1 MPRRRHVALLVL
13 LLAGC
18 GGPDRIGSDAADPR
32 VLTLM
37 NPIDGIEEIAP
48 FTEEVERLSHGSLRI
63 RVVRSPY
70 QDRKDYEDAVI
81 DEVRAGRVDF
91 AWTGSRAWDG
101 SLRALHA
108 PLLIDSYALEQR
120 VLEDGLVQDMLDGL
134 RPHGVV
140 GIGVL
145 PGPLRRPVGM
155 GGPLVAPAD
164 YEGLAIGEQQ
174 SRVAAA
180 TLRALGARPVALPV
194 GSEPPGLDGIE
205 TSMIGIESGR
215 YDSPGSHMTGNVALW
230 PRPLVVFANS
240 AAYEQLS
247 DDQRRVLREAAAAAV
262 PRMAAANRTADA
274 EIAANVCRRGKI
286 AVDAA
291 SGEQLRSL
299 RAAAAPVYDE
309 LRRDPATSAALD
321 AIAAIKRELAAPPAT
336 FAACE
341 RDDAPATATGT
352 RTPLDGTWLMDTGRS
367 ASAPDFLE
375 ENWGHWIFVF
385 DRGHFA
391 ITQENRPSCTWG
403 YGTYTVDG
411 DVTTWRFTDGGGVMP
426 NQASNKPGEQFSYRL
441 SLYRD
446 TATLGPVTG
455 AVSPLNFDAEPW
467 RRLGP
472 PTVARFSRRC
482 PPPAE
487 ALAPLR

>member
-1 MPRRRHVALLVL
+1 VL

-18 GGPDRIGSDAADPR
+18 GGPDRVGAGAADSR

-37 NPIDGIEEIAP
+37 NPIDGIEEIAA
-48 FTEEVERLSHGSLRI
+48 FTDQVAQLSHGSLRI

-70 QDRKDYEDAVI
+70 MGRTDYERAVI
-81 DEVRAGRVDF
+81 DHVRAGRVDL
-91 AWTGSRAWDG
+91 AWTGSRAWEG
-101 SLRALHA
+101 SVRALNA

-120 VLEDGLVQDMLDGL
+120 VLEDGLVQDMLDEL
-134 RPHGVV
+134 RPDGFV

-145 PGPLRRPVGM
+145 PGPLRRPVGLS
-155 GGPLVAPAD
+155 GPLVAPAD
-164 YEGLAIGEQQ
+164 FDGRAIGQQQ

-180 TLRALGARPVALPV
+180 TLRALGARPVALSV
-194 GSEPPGLDGIE
+194 TGEPRGLDGVE
-205 TSMIGIESGR
+205 ASMIAVEAGR
-215 YDSPGSHMTGNVALW
+215 YDVPGSHLTENVVLW

-240 AAYEQLS
+240 AVYEQLS

-262 PRMAAANRTADA
+262 PRMAVANRASER

-291 SGEQLRSL
+291 SGVQLRSW
-299 RAAAAPVYDE
+299 RAAVGPVHAE
-309 LRRDPATSAALD
+309 LRRDPATRAALD
-321 AIAAIKRELAAPPAT
+321 AIAAIKRELAAPAAT
-336 FAACE
+336 LPSCE
-341 RDDAPATATGT
+341 RAAEAPATGT
-352 RTPLDGTWLMDTGRS
+352 RTPLDGTWRMDTGRS
-367 ASAPDFLE
+367 ASAPDYLE

-391 ITQENRPSCTWG
+391 ITQENRPSCTWA
-403 YGTYTVDG
+403 YGTYAVDG
-411 DVTTWRFTDGGGVMP
+411 DVTTWRFTDGGGEQP

-446 TATLGPVTG
+446 TATLGAVKG
-455 AVSPLNFDAEPW
+455 AVSPPNFDAKPW

-472 PTVARFSRRC
+472 PTAARFSRRC

>member
-1 MPRRRHVALLVL
+1 VL

-18 GGPDRIGSDAADPR
+18 GGPDRVGGDAADPR
-32 VLTLM
+32 LLTLM
-37 NPIDGIEEIAP
+37 NPIDGIEEIAA
-48 FTEEVERLSHGSLRI
+48 FTDQVARLSHGSLRI

-70 QDRKDYEDAVI
+70 QERTDYERAVI
-81 DEVRAGRVDF
+81 DEVRAGRVDL

-120 VLEDGLVQDMLDGL
+120 VLDDGLVQGMLDEL
-134 RPHGVV
+134 RADGFV

-145 PGPLRRPVGM
+145 AGPLRRPVGLH
-155 GGPLVAPAD
+155 GPLVAPAD
-164 YEGLAIGEQQ
+164 YDGLAIGEQQ
-174 SRVAAA
+174 SHVAAA

-194 GSEPPGLDGIE
+194 AGEASGLDGVE
-205 TSMIGIESGR
+205 ASMIALEAGR
-215 YDSPGSHMTGNVALW
+215 YDGTGSHLTENVALW

-240 AAYEQLS
+240 AAYAKLS
-247 DDQRRVLREAAAAAV
+247 DDQRRVLREAAAAAL
-262 PRMAAANRTADA
+262 PRMTAANRAGEH

-286 AVDAA
+286 TVDAA

-299 RAAAAPVYDE
+299 RAAVAPVYDE

-321 AIAAIKRELAAPPAT
+321 AITAIKRELAAPAAT
-336 FAACE
+336 LPACE
-341 RDDAPATATGT
+341 RAEAPATGL
-352 RTPLDGTWLMDTGRS
+352 RTPLDGTWRMDTGRS
-367 ASAPDFLE
+367 ASAPDYLE
-375 ENWGHWIFVF
+375 ENWGRWIFVF

-391 ITQENRPSCTWG
+391 ITQENRPSCTWA

-411 DVTTWRFTDGGGVMP
+411 DVTTWRFTDGGGEQP

-455 AVSPLNFDAEPW
+455 AVSPPNFDAKPW

-472 PTVARFSRRC
+472 ATVARFSRRC
-482 PPPAE
+482 PPPPE
-487 ALAPLR
+487 ALTPLG